1 MSKKIGVI
9 GCGWLGLPLA
19 ESLIAHGHR
28 VSGTTTSKEK
38 IKELENKGITPFK
51 ISISENGIEG
61 PIEDFLNNCALLIIN
76 IPPGLRGKG
85 PKESYISKIRLLHT
99 EIKKSAIQKVIF
111 ISSTSVYGD
120 VEGEVTE
127 ATRTEPSSASGKQIL
142 ACEQL
147 FINDKELPATI
158 IRFAG
163 LIGPDRH
170 PVTILSGRENLSGG
184 NAPVNLIHL
193 EDCIGIIKAV
203 ITHEFWNE
211 LLNAVYPSHPEKS
224 EYYMQEAL
232 KRGLQPP
239 QYNQD
244 NTKLHKKI
252 KTCNIF
258 LTNKYHF
265 STSIN

>member
-1 MSKKIGVI
+1 M

-19 ESLIAHGHR
+19 ESLIADGHK

-38 IKELENKGITPFK
+38 MKELERKGITPFQ
-51 ISISENGIEG
+51 ISISEQGITG
-61 PIEDFLNNCALLIIN
+61 TMDDFLNSCTILVIN

-85 PKESYISKIRLLHT
+85 PKESYIAKIRLLHAQV
-99 EIKKSAIQKVIF
+99 KKSAIEKVIF

-127 ATRTEPSSASGKQIL
+127 DTTPEPSSVSGKQIL

-147 FINDKELPATI
+147 FSNDSEIAATI

-170 PVTILSGRENLSGG
+170 PVTILSGRKNLSGG

-203 ITHEFWNE
+203 LQHGFWNE
-211 LLNAVYPSHPEKS
+211 IWNGVYPNHPKKAD
-224 EYYMQEAL
+224 YYQQEAL
-232 KRGLQPP
+232 KRGLEPP
-239 QYNQD
+239 HYEQD
-244 NTKLHKKI
+244 SSIFHKKI
-252 KTCNIF
+252 NTCSIF

-265 STSIN
+265 STPIN